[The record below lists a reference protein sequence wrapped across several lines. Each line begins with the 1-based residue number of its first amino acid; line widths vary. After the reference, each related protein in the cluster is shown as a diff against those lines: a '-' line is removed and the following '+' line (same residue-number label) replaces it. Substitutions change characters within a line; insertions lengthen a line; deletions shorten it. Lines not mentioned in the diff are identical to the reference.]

1 MFDLSGVSVRLG
13 GRDILQSLD
22 LRLEAGTLTVLVGPN
37 GAGKST
43 LLKVLT
49 GEHLPSRGMARLDGE
64 PLGAIPIAALARRR
78 AVLPQ
83 ASVLA
88 FPFTVREVVALGED
102 RRRGETAEQRRRQIG
117 EALERVGLAGFGG
130 RNVQELSGGEQQRVH
145 LARVLCQIGR
155 PVVDGVPR
163 ALFLDEPTASLD
175 IRHQVEVMRIGR
187 AFADGGGLVFAVL
200 HDLNLAAAYAD
211 RYLALD
217 RGRLVLDAEPAEVL
231 TDPRLAEI
239 FGIALSSYPR
249 DGLPFVVPQAGMAHH
264 RCRA

>member
-1 MFDLSGVSVRLG
+1 MFDLSDVGMRLG
-13 GRDILQSLD
+13 GRDILKSVD

-49 GEHLPSRGMARLDGE
+49 GELAPSRGMACLDGE
-64 PLGAIPIAALARRR
+64 PLGAVAIGALARRR

-88 FPFTVREVVALGED
+88 FPFTVLEVVALGQES
-102 RRRGETAEQRRRQIG
+102 RRGETASQRRRQILD
-117 EALERVGLAGFGG
+117 ALDRVGLAGFGG

-145 LARVLCQIGR
+145 LARVLCQIGQ

-175 IRHQVEVMRIGR
+175 IKHQVEVLKIGR
-187 AFADGGGLVFAVL
+187 EFADGGGLVFAVL
-200 HDLNLAAAYAD
+200 HDLNLAAVFAD
-211 RYLALD
+211 RYIALD
-217 RGRLVLDAEPAEVL
+217 AGRLVLDAEPAAVL

-239 FGIALSSYPR
+239 FGIALASYPR
-249 DGLPFVVPQAGMAHH
+249 DGLPFVVPHTG
-264 RCRA
+264 RACHARLP